1 LQGYGGVHN
10 QVLTT
15 SADESPADKSEPRMD
30 ESPDDVLDAVTRND
44 SGDDG
49 GYKSELRMDESPDDV
64 LDAVTRNNSGDDGG
78 WPPPWTR
85 PVVIGGVLW
94 YSTLFFS

>member
-15 SADESPADKSEPRMD
+15 SADESPADKSESRMD

-44 SGDDG
+44 
-49 GYKSELRMDESPDDV
+49 
-64 LDAVTRNNSGDDGG
+64 SGDDGG

>member
-1 LQGYGGVHN
+1 
-10 QVLTT
+10 
-15 SADESPADKSEPRMD
+15 MD

-44 SGDDG
+44 
-49 GYKSELRMDESPDDV
+49 
-64 LDAVTRNNSGDDGG
+64 SGDDGG

-94 YSTLFFS
+94 YSTLFLS

>member
-1 LQGYGGVHN
+1 MSAALGEWIVDTTWTDRATELRAD
-10 QVLTT
+10 LTAFVNSRT
-15 SADESPADKSEPRMD
+15 A
-30 ESPDDVLDAVTRND
+30 
-44 SGDDG
+44 DDG
-49 GYKSELRMDESPDDV
+49 V
-64 LDAVTRNNSGDDGG
+64 